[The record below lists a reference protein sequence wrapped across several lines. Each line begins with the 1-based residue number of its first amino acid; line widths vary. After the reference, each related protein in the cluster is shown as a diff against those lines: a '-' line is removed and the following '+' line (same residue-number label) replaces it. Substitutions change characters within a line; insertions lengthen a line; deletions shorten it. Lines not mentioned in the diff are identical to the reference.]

1 MTGDRYSMKI
11 RIIGFAGSGKTSL
24 TIKLQ
29 EQYIIQGISLD
40 DYLKLKDKEKRMIAL
55 NKRLDSLDS
64 WIVEGVQVSSWTNK
78 SFQDADLIVVLD
90 YPLYITQFRV
100 FKRTLIQVFS
110 SERTLKQKRKTIKR
124 MFKLFKWNS
133 RFKKRLPTIKGNLYN
148 QSAKVM
154 ILESPQSE
162 KRLHQYIK
170 KQLRLTKYKKER
182 RLNQMAINTK
192 KD

>member
-1 MTGDRYSMKI
+1 MKI
-11 RIIGFAGSGKTSL
+11 RIIGYAGSGKTSL

-29 EQYIIQGISLD
+29 EKYIIQGISLD
-40 DYLKLKDKEKRMIAL
+40 DFLKIKDKEQRMTAL
-55 NKRLDSLDS
+55 NKRLDGLDS
-64 WIVEGVQVSSWTNK
+64 WIIEGVQVSPWTTR
-78 SFQDADLIVVLD
+78 SVLD

-100 FKRTLIQVFS
+100 FKRTCSQVFDS
-110 SERTLKQKRKTIKR
+110 KRNWTQKRKTVKR

-133 RFKKRLPTIKGNLYN
+133 RFKKRLPSIKGSLYN

-170 KQLRLTKYKKER
+170 KQLRLEKHKEER
-182 RLNQMAINTK
+182 RRSNQYTTPK
-192 KD
+192 

>member
-1 MTGDRYSMKI
+1 MKI
-11 RIIGFAGSGKTSL
+11 RIIGYAGSGKTSL

-29 EQYIIQGISLD
+29 EKYIIQGISLD
-40 DYLKLKDKEKRMIAL
+40 DFLKIKDKEQRMTAL
-55 NKRLDSLDS
+55 NKRLDGLDS
-64 WIVEGVQVSSWTNK
+64 WIIEGVQVSPWTTR
-78 SFQDADLIVVLD
+78 SFHDADLIVVLD

-100 FKRTLIQVFS
+100 FKRTCSQVFDS
-110 SERTLKQKRKTIKR
+110 MRNWTQKRKTVKR

-133 RFKKRLPTIKGNLYN
+133 RFKKRLPSIKGSLYN

-170 KQLRLTKYKKER
+170 KQLRLEKHKEER
-182 RLNQMAINTK
+182 RRSMYQN
-192 KD
+192 